1 MSSLLL
7 MLALAAAPVDGSAA
21 CPPPAMG
28 MPRYPADQL
37 RGNVAGTTLV
47 LARIDDCGRVVEA
60 KLSESSGDK
69 SLDAEALLTVRE
81 WVLSPAQ
88 REQVG
93 GGPWVKMPVK
103 FGGVQTV
110 VTEAPKWPRSHRRPV
125 YLLDDQG
132 IGFDTIAAY
141 QTAGVVR
148 SKPVLK
154 SPYGSTRDG
163 SGNWIST
170 PFMADAKDPNVFWL
184 AYNVQ
189 PPHTPGPNGKPRAS
203 LSASVAIARYRL
215 VMEGGK
221 PVVRVAIVCERPVD
235 ECDRLTAFLLK
246 GLPIARPP
254 R

>member
-1 MSSLLL
+1 MSALLL
-7 MLALAAAPVDGSAA
+7 LLALAAAPVDGATS
-21 CPPPAMG
+21 CPPPLMV
-28 MPRYPADQL
+28 MPRYPLDQL
-37 RGNVAGTTLV
+37 RGNVAGITLV
-47 LARIDDCGRVVEA
+47 LARIDECGRVVEA
-60 KLSESSGDK
+60 KVSESSGDK
-69 SLDAEALLTVRE
+69 SLDSEALLTVRE

-110 VTEAPKWPRSHRRPV
+110 VTEAPKWPRSHRRPI
-125 YLLDDQG
+125 YLPDEQG

-141 QTAGVVR
+141 RAAGVVR
-148 SKPVLK
+148 SEPVLK
-154 SPYGSTRDG
+154 SPYASTRDG
-163 SGNWIST
+163 SGNWVST

-189 PPHTPGPNGKPRAS
+189 APDTLGPNGKPRAS

-215 VMEGGK
+215 VMEDRK
-221 PVVRVAIVCERPVD
+221 PVVRVGILCERPAD
-235 ECDRLTAFLLK
+235 ECERLSGFLLK
-246 GLPIARPP
+246 GLPIAKPP